1 MRLCVFTKFEITLE
15 TSTGVYCGIRGPV
28 KLGSREDLDE
38 TSRFSLV
45 MDTKLAVVN
54 DLELIQ
60 KLRYGQGSD

>member
-1 MRLCVFTKFEITLE
+1 M
-15 TSTGVYCGIRGPV
+15 

-45 MDTKLAVVN
+45 MDTKLAAVN